1 MGDVE
6 SLVTM
11 AKQLAKDGNPQAES
25 AVELAKQL
33 QEQWKVLHALTQ
45 KRISLAQTY
54 VTFHKRAQEVRL
66 RFRCHNELPANIQ
79 LVALFDYPLC
89 STSTLELR
97 SPKERLTLL
106 CACGV

>member
-45 KRISLAQTY
+45 RRISLAHTY

-66 RFRCHNELPANIQ
+66 RLRSRCRNELLTTNVQP
-79 LVALFDYPLC
+79 VALFDDHLC
-89 STSTLELR
+89 STATCVIQ
-97 SPKERLTLL
+97 PP
-106 CACGV
+106 V